1 VAASTSCAVPDGGPR
16 RLQRACLFV
25 VVVVV
30 VVVVVAAPW
39 HGSDDDDDDD
49 DDDGALRQGVLWLH
63 AGAGAV
69 RNERAAVT
77 AATPPQHRRLRHG
90 GQISSARSAAAA
102 ATQQGPEGRAP
113 LVFVLGTKAAAWQRS
128 EHRRPTGRQWSQH
141 SADAAGMSYSQE
153 SKKKNNSV
161 CTTNVFFFDYSEP
174 QQASLHVC
182 T

>member
-30 VVVVVAAPW
+30 VVVVAAPW
-39 HGSDDDDDDD
+39 PGSDDDDDDD